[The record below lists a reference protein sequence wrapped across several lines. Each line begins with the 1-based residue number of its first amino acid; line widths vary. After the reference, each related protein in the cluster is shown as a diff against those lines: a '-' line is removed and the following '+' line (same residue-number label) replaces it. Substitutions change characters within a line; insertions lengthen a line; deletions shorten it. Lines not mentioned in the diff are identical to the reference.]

1 MVIKREYYK
10 KYLFAMMLAFNG
22 FINYLLIFLARYK
35 FLDDTYGMTSRY
47 AIQYMFFN
55 IAVIIFLFK
64 IIDDNLYMDTQ
75 NVNTKKYRVNQFISF
90 VSIMM
95 IICLLS
101 TNLTTNYHEQAI
113 AKYRKETYQKAKDVA
128 LNIDLYSEDE
138 LPNIF
143 EYHRG
148 VDQIKRAFTI
158 IKDKHYNIFK

>member
-10 KYLFAMMLAFNG
+10 KYLFVMMFFFNG
-22 FINYLLIFLARYK
+22 LANYLFIFFARYK

-47 AIQYMFFN
+47 GIQYMFLT
-55 IAVIIFLFK
+55 IAVIIILFK
-64 IIDDNLYMDTQ
+64 IVDDNLDAKSKDVPVS
-75 NVNTKKYRVNQFISF
+75 NFRINKFINL

-95 IICLLS
+95 ILCLLS

-113 AKYRKETYQKAKDVA
+113 AKYRKETYQRAKDAA
-128 LNIDLYSEDE
+128 LNIDDYNEDE

-148 VDQIKRAFTI
+148 IDQIKRAFSI
-158 IKDKHYNIFK
+158 IKDKHYNIFR